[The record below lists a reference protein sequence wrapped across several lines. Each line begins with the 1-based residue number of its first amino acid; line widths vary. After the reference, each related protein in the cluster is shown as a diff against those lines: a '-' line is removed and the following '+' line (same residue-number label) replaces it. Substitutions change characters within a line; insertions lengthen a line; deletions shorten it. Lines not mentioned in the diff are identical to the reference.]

1 VLGGHDINQVLFEHV
16 FPEIRTEPLNG
27 MTKDKEKEGILAA
40 AQDIF
45 ARHGTLR
52 TSLDDIAKEAKIDP
66 KKLKS
71 IYPSLESILD
81 ELIDRDVTE
90 STDLFT
96 KVINDRGKADIKL
109 TRLVRELLTRY
120 QKSYPLFQIINHSVD
135 STAADDLVLLGRLK
149 QEHLDRYRQNTAI
162 IGRLI
167 AQGQSENLFT
177 DVDPLEAAYLLRG
190 MISAA
195 IRYRHVTEK
204 EDDMRDHADIIMRVF
219 LKGLL
224 R

>member
-1 VLGGHDINQVLFEHV
+1 MSK
-16 FPEIRTEPLNG
+16 EIEN
-27 MTKDKEKEGILAA
+27 EQILAA
-40 AQDIF
+40 AQEVF
-45 ARHGTLR
+45 ARKGAVDATL
-52 TSLDDIAKEAKIDP
+52 DEIAAEAGVDA
-66 KKLKS
+66 KKLKAL
-71 IYPSLESILD
+71 YPSVEAVLDEILD
-81 ELIDRDVTE
+81 RDISDSSE
-90 STDLFT
+90 LFT

-120 QKSYPLFQIINHSVD
+120 QKSYPLFQVISMSLDN
-135 STAADDLVLLGRLK
+135 TAADDQVLRGRMK

-162 IGRLI
+162 LGRLI
-167 AQGQSENLFT
+167 AQGQAEALFT

-195 IRYRHVTEK
+195 IRYRKVTGK
-204 EDDMRDHADIIMRVF
+204 NDDMRDHADVIMRVF

>member
-1 VLGGHDINQVLFEHV
+1 
-16 FPEIRTEPLNG
+16 
-27 MTKDKEKEGILAA
+27 MSKDKEKESILLA
-40 AQDIF
+40 AQDVF
-45 ARHGTLR
+45 ARKGATEATL
-52 TSLDDIAKEAKIDP
+52 DEIAKEAKLDS
-66 KKLKS
+66 KKLKAHYNS
-71 IYPSLESILD
+71 VETILD
-81 ELIDRDVTE
+81 EIIDRDISE
-90 STDLFT
+90 SSELFT
-96 KVINDRGKADIKL
+96 KIINDRGKADIKL
-109 TRLVRELLTRY
+109 TRLVRELLTKY
-120 QKSYPLFQIINHSVD
+120 QKSYPLFQVISMGVD
-135 STAADDLVLLGRLK
+135 NNAADEQALRGRLK

-195 IRYRHVTEK
+195 IRYRKVTQR

>member
-1 VLGGHDINQVLFEHV
+1 MEATLRA
-16 FPEIRTEPLNG
+16 P
-27 MTKDKEKEGILAA
+27 KEKGKEGFLAA
-40 AQDIF
+40 AHEVF
-45 ARHGTLR
+45 NRRGASKATLEE
-52 TSLDDIAKEAKIDP
+52 IAKEAKSDV
-66 KKLKS
+66 KHVKAHFS
-71 IYPSLESILD
+71 SVDDALEQMIT
-81 ELIDRDVTE
+81 RDVEETSE
-90 STDLFT
+90 LFT
-96 KVINDRGKADIKL
+96 KIINDRGKADIKL

-120 QKSYPLFQIINHSVD
+120 QKSYPLFQLVSIGIENGGG
-135 STAADDLVLLGRLK
+135 DDEALIKKRVNK
-149 QEHLDRYRQNTAI
+149 EHLDRYRQNTAI

-195 IRYRHVTEK
+195 IRYRRIAGK
-204 EDDMRDHADIIMRVF
+204 ADDMRDHADIIMRVF

>member
-1 VLGGHDINQVLFEHV
+1 
-16 FPEIRTEPLNG
+16 
-27 MTKDKEKEGILAA
+27 MSKEKEKETILQSAQELFSGKGTTHVSLEDIAA
-40 AQDIF
+40 ASGLDI
-45 ARHGTLR
+45 
-52 TSLDDIAKEAKIDP
+52 
-66 KKLKS
+66 KKVKA
-71 IYPSLESILD
+71 IYPSVESI
-81 ELIDRDVTE
+81 IDDILE
-90 STDLFT
+90 KDISDSSELFT

-120 QKSYPLFQIINHSVD
+120 QKSYPLFQVISMSIDNS
-135 STAADDLVLLGRLK
+135 AADDQVLLGRLK

-167 AQGQSENLFT
+167 AQGQTEGLFT

-190 MISAA
+190 MIGAA
-195 IRYRHVTEK
+195 IRYRKVTGK
-204 EDDMRDHADIIMRVF
+204 NDDMRDHADVIMRVF

>member
-1 VLGGHDINQVLFEHV
+1 
-16 FPEIRTEPLNG
+16 
-27 MTKDKEKEGILAA
+27 MSKEKEKDSIMIA
-40 AQDIF
+40 AQEVF
-45 ARHGTLR
+45 ARKGANEATLE
-52 TSLDDIAKEAKIDP
+52 DIATESGVDV
-66 KKLKS
+66 KKVKAT
-71 IYPSLESILD
+71 YPNVESILD
-81 ELIDRDVTE
+81 EILDSDI
-90 STDLFT
+90 TDSSELFT

-120 QKSYPLFQIINHSVD
+120 QKSYPLFQVISMSLDH
-135 STAADDLVLLGRLK
+135 TAADDQVLRGRMK

-162 IGRLI
+162 LGRLI
-167 AQGQSENLFT
+167 AQGQSEGLFT

-195 IRYRHVTEK
+195 IRYRKVTNNT
-204 EDDMRDHADIIMRVF
+204 DDMRDHADVIMRVF

>member
-1 VLGGHDINQVLFEHV
+1 
-16 FPEIRTEPLNG
+16 
-27 MTKDKEKEGILAA
+27 MSKDKEKETILTA
-40 AQDIF
+40 AQDVF
-45 ARHGTLR
+45 ARKGSLA
-52 TSLDDIAKEAKIDP
+52 TSLEDIAKEAKLDS
-66 KKLKS
+66 KKLKAQ
-71 IYPSLESILD
+71 YPSVEALLD
-81 ELIDRDVTE
+81 EIIDRDVTE
-90 STDLFT
+90 SSELFT
-96 KVINDRGKADIKL
+96 KIINDRGKADIKL
-109 TRLVRELLTRY
+109 TRLVRELLTKY
-120 QKSYPLFQIINHSVD
+120 QKSYPLFQVISMGVD
-135 STAADDLVLLGRLK
+135 NNAADDQVLRGRLK

-195 IRYRHVTEK
+195 IRYRKVTQK

>member
-1 VLGGHDINQVLFEHV
+1 
-16 FPEIRTEPLNG
+16 
-27 MTKDKEKEGILAA
+27 MSKENDNEKILAA
-40 AQDIF
+40 AQEVF
-45 ARHGTLR
+45 SRGGTLEA
-52 TSLDDIAKEAKIDP
+52 SLDDIATEAGLDAKKVKALYPTVDAMIDEI
-66 KKLKS
+66 LTRDIS
-71 IYPSLESILD
+71 ESS
-81 ELIDRDVTE
+81 E
-90 STDLFT
+90 LFT

-120 QKSYPLFQIINHSVD
+120 QKSYPLFQVIGMSVD
-135 STAADDLVLLGRLK
+135 NNAADDQVLRGQMK

-162 IGRLI
+162 LGRLI
-167 AQGQSENLFT
+167 AQGQAEGLFT

-195 IRYRHVTEK
+195 IRYRKVTGRN
-204 EDDMRDHADIIMRVF
+204 DDMRDHADVVMRVF

>member
-1 VLGGHDINQVLFEHV
+1 
-16 FPEIRTEPLNG
+16 
-27 MTKDKEKEGILAA
+27 MSKEKENEVILNA
-40 AQDIF
+40 AQELF
-45 ARHGTLR
+45 ARKGADNVTLDEVAVEAGIDAKKVKAHY
-52 TSLDDIAKEAKIDP
+52 TDIESMLDEILERDIAD
-66 KKLKS
+66 S
-71 IYPSLESILD
+71 S
-81 ELIDRDVTE
+81 
-90 STDLFT
+90 DLFT
-96 KVINDRGKADIKL
+96 KIINDRGKADIKL

-120 QKSYPLFQIINHSVD
+120 QKSYPLFQVISMSIDN
-135 STAADDLVLLGRLK
+135 TAADDQVLRGRMK

-167 AQGQSENLFT
+167 AQGQSEGLFT

-195 IRYRHVTEK
+195 IRYRKVTGK
-204 EDDMRDHADIIMRVF
+204 NDDMRDHADVIMRVF

>member
-1 VLGGHDINQVLFEHV
+1 LPNLSTGSASQK
-16 FPEIRTEPLNG
+16 P
-27 MTKDKEKEGILAA
+27 MSKEKEKETILQS
-40 AQDIF
+40 AQELF
-45 ARHGTLR
+45 SGKGTTR
-52 TSLDDIAKEAKIDP
+52 VSLDDIAAASGLDV
-66 KKLKS
+66 KKVKAS
-71 IYPSLESILD
+71 YASVESI
-81 ELIDRDVTE
+81 IDDILE
-90 STDLFT
+90 KDISDSSELFT

-120 QKSYPLFQIINHSVD
+120 QKSYPLFQVISMSIDNS
-135 STAADDLVLLGRLK
+135 AADDQVLLGRLK

-167 AQGQSENLFT
+167 AQGQTEGLFT

-190 MISAA
+190 MIGAA
-195 IRYRHVTEK
+195 IRYRKVTGK
-204 EDDMRDHADIIMRVF
+204 NDDMRDHADVIMRVF

>member
-1 VLGGHDINQVLFEHV
+1 
-16 FPEIRTEPLNG
+16 
-27 MTKDKEKEGILAA
+27 MSKDKEKEAVLAA
-40 AQDIF
+40 AQEVF
-45 ARHGTLR
+45 ARKGVLDTTLEE
-52 TSLDDIAKEAKIDP
+52 IAREAKLDA
-66 KKLKS
+66 KKVKGLYGS
-71 IYPSLESILD
+71 VEEMLD
-81 ELIDRDVTE
+81 EIITRDVDE
-90 STDLFT
+90 SSELFT
-96 KVINDRGKADIKL
+96 RIINDRGKADIKL

-120 QKSYPLFQIINHSVD
+120 QKSYPLFQIISMGIDNV
-135 STAADDLVLLGRLK
+135 AADDQVLKGRLK

-195 IRYRHVTEK
+195 IRYRKATQK
-204 EDDMRDHADIIMRVF
+204 DDDMRDHADIIMRVF

>member
-1 VLGGHDINQVLFEHV
+1 
-16 FPEIRTEPLNG
+16 
-27 MTKDKEKEGILAA
+27 MSKDKEKDNIMNA
-40 AQDIF
+40 AQEVF
-45 ARHGTLR
+45 ARKGANEATLE
-52 TSLDDIAKEAKIDP
+52 DIATEAGIDA
-66 KKLKS
+66 KKVKATF
-71 IYPSLESILD
+71 PNVESVLDEILD
-81 ELIDRDVTE
+81 RDISDSTE
-90 STDLFT
+90 LFT

-120 QKSYPLFQIINHSVD
+120 QKSYPLFQVISMSLDH
-135 STAADDLVLLGRLK
+135 TAADDQVLRGRMK

-162 IGRLI
+162 LGRLI
-167 AQGQSENLFT
+167 AQGQAESLFT

-195 IRYRHVTEK
+195 IRYRKVTNNT
-204 EDDMRDHADIIMRVF
+204 DDMRDHADVIMRVF